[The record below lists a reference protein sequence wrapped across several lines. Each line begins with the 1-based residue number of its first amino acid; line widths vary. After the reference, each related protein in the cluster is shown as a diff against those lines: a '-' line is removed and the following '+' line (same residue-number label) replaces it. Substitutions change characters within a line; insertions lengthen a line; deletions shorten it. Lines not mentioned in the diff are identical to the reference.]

1 MNGKGNNVKKIIKA
15 ADYAEQIIKS
25 IPKGVLVTAKVG
37 DKVNPMTIGWGAYGT
52 QWGKEIFIA
61 YVRGSRYTSELLDQN
76 PEFTINIPLGEVNK
90 EIIKVCG
97 SESGRDVDKVEK
109 LGLTLEDSDII
120 SVPGMKEL
128 PLTLECKVVYR
139 QMQEIDLIDKKFE
152 KYYPKSEGS
161 EERAAGADAH
171 IAYYGEVV
179 NAYIVE

>member
-1 MNGKGNNVKKIIKA
+1 MRKEIKA

-37 DKVNPMTIGWGAYGT
+37 GKVNPMTIGWGTYGT
-52 QWGKEIFIA
+52 QWGKEIFVVF
-61 YVRGSRYTSELLDQN
+61 VRISRYTRELLDQN
-76 PEFTINIPLGEVNK
+76 PEFTINIPLGEVDK

-97 SESGRDVDKVEK
+97 RESGRDIDKVAK
-109 LGLTLEDSDII
+109 LGLTLEESKEIA
-120 SVPGMKEL
+120 VPGIKEL

-139 QMQEIDLIDKKFE
+139 QEQVIDWIDEKYRE
-152 KYYPKSEGS
+152 KYYPKTDGS
-161 EERAAGADAH
+161 EEREAGADAH